1 MFNNQEL
8 LKLVTFSYILMTFL
22 FDSKV
27 RMKGEI
33 KCQSLG
39 VKGFSKISTGGLM
52 DTRALEPGFECKLES
67 RRRRLIGLRYEQDTI
82 LLQYP
87 FPSMRTKTSALNSS
101 TGPE

>member
-8 LKLVTFSYILMTFL
+8 LKLVTISYILKTFL

-27 RMKGEI
+27 MMKGEI

-39 VKGFSKISTGGLM
+39 VKGFSKISAGGLM
-52 DTRALEPGFECKLES
+52 DTRALEPGFECKLGS